1 MKHIETIELALEA
14 LSSIDI
20 YLSDTLSGR
29 VNPEPAT
36 YKQWLIDGIIEARNR
51 SRAAITATQQAL
63 ADIKQDLTPVQQDQV
78 CPQKICWT
86 PYECENGRCTGLE
99 KNEPIGRFNGNFCA
113 GDGKM
118 VFEVEVDHDK
128 ALPSIFSLIYTTP
141 PAAQLA
147 KQCPPCNHNCNQ
159 GDTCPARK

>member
-1 MKHIETIELALEA
+1 MKHIEAMEFALEA

-51 SRAAITATQQAL
+51 SRAAITATQKAL
-63 ADIKQDLTPVQQDQV
+63 ADIKQDVTPVH
-78 CPQKICWT
+78 
-86 PYECENGRCTGLE
+86 
-99 KNEPIGRFNGNFCA
+99 EPIGRFNGNFCA

-128 ALPSIFSLIYTTP
+128 ALPSIFSLIYTTQQ
-141 PAAQLA
+141 AAQLA

-159 GDTCPARK
+159 GDNCPARK